1 MNKIYPILL
10 FLIPFCCNSSY
21 LHAQEK
27 KVSIKVKVLDS
38 FSRDFLKDA
47 KIELFEADSTTVVY
61 NGSWGFI
68 HITTTASNT
77 DYEKIEQDLTA
88 TIPYRNTYIAK
99 VSAKN
104 YDRRYVRIDMPS
116 RYHAEMSWKS
126 ILLDRSESFYEHTL
140 GEASVTASRIA
151 MVVKGDTIEYDARA
165 FRLSS
170 GSMLDDLMK
179 RLNGVTISDDGQIYL
194 NGKYVSKL
202 LLNGRDFFDGDPKVA
217 LQNLPAYAVDKVKF
231 YNESKKYAYLF
242 DEKNQPK
249 KDDNPNLVVDI
260 KLKKDYAVGWLGN
273 VEVGGGSQTR
283 DQWDSKY
290 MARLFG
296 LRYTKNS
303 NLAFYNSIN
312 NLGDN
317 QSPGRKGEWKR
328 MDVTQGEST
337 TRTGGLNFN
346 LTGKNTG
353 IGLNTSVEVLN
364 ENSLLTNSQTS
375 EQRIGESTFRS
386 TSTNAPSNDRT
397 GKSKRTELKWK
408 GNIYAPLPKVYIE
421 FMPTLNYTS
430 GRNHNEYAYSYDEL
444 RNGNFENIYQR
455 TVYNHSDSKNLKTRG
470 DLSSTFKSPL
480 TGKNFKVNVSYLY
493 YHESKDAQTK
503 DAYLYTDAANNQQFN
518 WNEAFPRHGY
528 EYNFGLGR
536 NLISER
542 TRKANYGMDLALAY
556 WQAYQTDNKYRYEMD
571 EADSLSNNAG
581 LLPSFW
587 RHFENTLNAD
597 RSYRSATFER
607 KYESNLQFNMERKW
621 WGVNINMDWQLVNRK
636 YTRYMGMLWQSADRK
651 DIAFYNSMNLHI
663 RPLKGYLIY
672 TVSNDLA
679 PMEQTIEIAD
689 FTTPYFLYYGN
700 EKLKNTIT
708 HTLQFLRSDFNSDKQ
723 RATFFSMAWD
733 KVQNAI
739 GYEMTYSPA
748 SNQTVCKARNIQG
761 NWNLR
766 SNLDW
771 SQPIDRHDK
780 LMLST
785 KTQFNWKHSVDYSQ
799 VDLEEMTRS
808 VVDNM
813 QATEN
818 LSLTYSTM
826 KGYHIGLKGDFT
838 YYWQKARTRAYKNHA
853 IDYDYGITLSIPFNS
868 HLDFETDMLA
878 YTRAGYS
885 DKTFN
890 STDWVWN
897 ASLSY
902 AWGKKNQWLVRA
914 MGFDILHQ
922 LSSVKRVINEQGFT
936 ETRYNTVPSY
946 ALLTLVYRFS
956 KAPKGQK

>member
-1 MNKIYPILL
+1 MADGSERRDAY
-10 FLIPFCCNSSY
+10 
-21 LHAQEK
+21 
-27 KVSIKVKVLDS
+27 
-38 FSRDFLKDA
+38 FSA
-47 KIELFEADSTTVVY
+47 VV
-61 NGSWGFI
+61 
-68 HITTTASNT
+68 
-77 DYEKIEQDLTA
+77 
-88 TIPYRNTYIAK
+88 PYRNAYVAK
-99 VSAKN
+99 VSAKD
-104 YDRRYVRIDMPS
+104 YDSRYVRIDMPS
-116 RYHAEMSWKS
+116 HYRAEMNWKN

-165 FRLSS
+165 FKLSS

-217 LQNLPAYAVDKVKF
+217 LQNLPAYTVDKIKF
-231 YNESKKYAYLF
+231 YNEAKKYAYLF
-242 DEKNQPK
+242 DEKNRPK
-249 KDDNPNLVVDI
+249 KEDKPSLVVDI
-260 KLKKDYAVGWLGN
+260 KLKKDYALGWLGN
-273 VEVGGGSQTR
+273 VEIGGGSQTQ
-283 DQWDSKY
+283 DKWDSKY

-296 LRYTKNS
+296 LRYTHNS
-303 NLAFYNSIN
+303 NLGFYGSIN

-353 IGLNTSVEVLN
+353 ISLNTSLEVLN
-364 ENSLLTNSQTS
+364 ENSLLTNSETS

-386 TSTNAPSNDRT
+386 TATNVPSNDRT

-421 FMPTLNYTS
+421 FMPYLNYTKC
-430 GRNHNEYAYSYDEL
+430 RNNYDYSYDYEKL
-444 RNGNFENIYQR
+444 INGLFENIYQR
-455 TVYNHSDSKNLKTRG
+455 TLCNNSDNKNLKTGGR
-470 DLSSTFKSPL
+470 LNSTFKSPL
-480 TGKNFKVNVSYLY
+480 TGKNFELNATYLY
-493 YHESKDAQTK
+493 FHESKDAQTK
-503 DAYLYTDAANNQQFN
+503 DAYLYPVAAKNQLFN
-518 WNEAFPRHGY
+518 WDESMPRHGY
-528 EYNFGLGR
+528 EYALNLNR
-536 NLISER
+536 NLLNKS
-542 TRKANYGMDLALAY
+542 TRKINCSVDLALGYGQSYKA
-556 WQAYQTDNKYRYEMD
+556 DHRYRYEMD
-571 EADSLSNNAG
+571 EADSLSSSAG

-587 RHFENTLNAD
+587 RHFDSNLNAD
-597 RSYRSATFER
+597 RSYRTASLERRYKSYVYFE
-607 KYESNLQFNMERKW
+607 MGRKW
-621 WGVNINMDWQLVNRK
+621 WGITINMHNNLVNRK
-636 YTRYMGMLWQSADRK
+636 YTRYMGRLWQSAERK
-651 DIAFYNSMNLHI
+651 DIASYNSLNFSI
-663 RPLKGYLIY
+663 TPWNGSFEYIIY
-672 TVSNDLA
+672 NELA
-679 PMEQTIEIAD
+679 PMEQTTEIVD
-689 FTTPYFLYYGN
+689 FTTPNYCYYGN

-708 HTLQFLRSDFNSDKQ
+708 HTLRLLRSHFEEEKQ
-723 RATFFSMAWD
+723 RTTFFFVAWD

-761 NWNLR
+761 NWNIR

-785 KTQFNWKHSVDYSQ
+785 KSQFTWKHSVDYSQ

-826 KGYHIGLKGDFT
+826 KGYRIGLKGDFT
-838 YYWQKARTRAYKNHA
+838 YYWQKARTRSYKNHA

-868 HLDFETDMLA
+868 HLDFETDILA
-878 YTRAGYS
+878 YTRAAYS
-885 DKTFN
+885 DKSLN
-890 STDWVWN
+890 STDWIWN

-902 AWGKKNQWLVRA
+902 AWGKQKQWLVRA

-946 ALLTLVYRFS
+946 ALLTLVYRFN